1 MRVGFVVYGDLDRT
15 SGGFRYDRKLV
26 EHLEGHGDDVE
37 VIALPWRS
45 YPRSLVDGLSSAVRR
60 RLNRPFDVLVQDEL
74 CHPSLWRHN
83 PRLDRPGAIVSLV
96 HLLRSGGPSTR
107 LTPIHRVVE
116 RRYLETVDAA
126 VCTSRDTCE
135 RTRELS
141 TMPTLVAPPAG
152 RVEGPVVTADRVAE
166 RARSAPLQVTFVGNL
181 VPRKGLETLLSAVA
195 RLEDHDWRL
204 TVVGSHEAA
213 PASARA
219 AVERVDAL
227 EITDRVT
234 FTGEVSATRLESI
247 LERSHLLAVP
257 ARYEGFGMVY
267 LEAMEYGVVPIASA
281 VGGASEFVE
290 DGRNGF
296 LVEPDDDRRIGEL
309 LSELAGDRNRLTD
322 LGHAA
327 LEAAAD
333 HPSWG
338 ESMHRVRSFLHTC
351 AEGRGDRRPAHRL
364 SRSGRDTTA
373 DGVASGRSRGNEVDA
388 SERSRGDGVDASERS
403 RGGDSR

>member
-1 MRVGFVVYGDLDRT
+1 MHVGLVVYGGLDRT

-26 EHLEGHGDDVE
+26 SHLEQRGDEVE
-37 VIALPWRS
+37 VISIPWRTYLGNLGEAFS
-45 YPRSLVDGLSSAVRR
+45 RSLRS
-60 RLNRPFDVLVQDEL
+60 RLNRPFDVLLQDEL

-96 HLLRSGGPSTR
+96 HLLQSGGATTR
-107 LTPIHRVVE
+107 LTPIHRTVE

-126 VCTSRDTCE
+126 VCTSGDTRD

-141 TMPTLVAPPAG
+141 AVPTIVAPPAG
-152 RVEGPVVTADRVAE
+152 RAEGPAVTSDRIAE

-181 VPRKGLETLLSAVA
+181 IPRKGLETLLRGVA
-195 RLEDHDWRL
+195 RVDDHGWRL

-213 PASARA
+213 PATARA
-219 AVERVDAL
+219 AVERADAL

-234 FTGEVSATRLESI
+234 FTGEVSAGELESI
-247 LERSHLLAVP
+247 LEGSHLLAVP

-309 LSELAGDRNRLTD
+309 VSELAGDRGRLTD
-322 LGHAA
+322 VGHAA
-327 LEAAAD
+327 LETAAD
-333 HPSWG
+333 HPGWR
-338 ESMHRVRSFLHTC
+338 ETMHRVRSFLHTC
-351 AEGRGDRRPAHRL
+351 AEAHGDLDRRAR
-364 SRSGRDTTA
+364 RSDRGATA
-373 DGVASGRSRGNEVDA
+373 DDFDA
-388 SERSRGDGVDASERS
+388 SERSC
-403 RGGDSR
+403 GGDSR